1 MRVRIF
7 KFLLIP
13 LILLLFLAAC
23 GAEEPPV
30 PEPSATPALPT
41 FEPSPTIDWFPRT
54 PTPTPQ
60 IPVTPQTV
68 EPTRSTPL
76 ASNVISADDFSDTQL
91 WQTSTTAAGSVA
103 YENNALSLAVN
114 GGKNT
119 LSSIS
124 SFKLP
129 SDYYLEINLDAQM
142 CSPEDQF
149 GLILWNNSS
158 SGTFR
163 IWFSCSGQVMMDR
176 VLPSGTTVLH
186 KWQSARK
193 FQVGSPATNR
203 IGVRSV
209 NNSLEVYVNE
219 THQFTYSPLNKLNGA
234 LGVIAQSGG
243 DLAMTIRVSDLQ
255 IMNP

>member
-1 MRVRIF
+1 MRVRF
-7 KFLLIP
+7 FSLLLIS
-13 LILLLFLAAC
+13 LSLFLFLGAC
-23 GAEEPPV
+23 GAEETPV
-30 PEPSATPALPT
+30 SEPSATPDIST
-41 FEPSPTIDWFPRT
+41 IEPSPTIDWFPRT

-60 IPVTPQTV
+60 IPVTPLSL
-68 EPTRSTPL
+68 EPTRPTPPADNL
-76 ASNVISADDFSDTQL
+76 ITADDFSDPQL
-91 WQTSTTAAGSVA
+91 WQIDSNTAGTVA
-103 YENNALSLAVN
+103 YETNALSLAVN

-119 LSSIS
+119 LSSLS
-124 SFKLP
+124 AHELP

-142 CSPEDQF
+142 CSPDDQY
-149 GLILWNNSS
+149 GLILWNKSS

-203 IGVRSV
+203 IGIRSV

-219 THQFTYSPLNKLNGA
+219 TQQFAYSPLNKLNGA
-234 LGVIAQSGG
+234 LGVIAQSGS

-255 IMNP
+255 ILNP

>member
-1 MRVRIF
+1 MRVRYF
-7 KFLLIP
+7 WLMMFMSV
-13 LILLLFLAAC
+13 LILSAC
-23 GAEEPPV
+23 QAEATAL

-41 FEPSPTIDWFPRT
+41 IEPSPTIDWFPRT

-60 IPVTPQTV
+60 ILVTPLPV
-68 EPTRSTPL
+68 EPTRSSPPTDNL
-76 ASNVISADDFSDTQL
+76 ITSDDFSDTQL
-91 WQTSTTAAGSVA
+91 WQTDSSTAGTVA
-103 YENNALSLAVN
+103 YETKALSLAVN

-124 SFKLP
+124 THELP

-142 CSPEDQF
+142 CSPNDQF

-176 VLPSGTTVLH
+176 VLPSGTTVLQ

-193 FQVGSPATNR
+193 FQVGSPAANR
-203 IGVRSV
+203 VGIRSV

-234 LGVIAQSGG
+234 LGVIAQSSSE
-243 DLAMTIRVSDLQ
+243 LAMTIRVSDLQ
-255 IMNP
+255 ILNP

>member
-1 MRVRIF
+1 MRVRNIRL
-7 KFLLIP
+7 LLIT
-13 LILLLFLAAC
+13 LVLLLLLSAC
-23 GAEEPPV
+23 GAEETPT
-30 PEPSATPALPT
+30 PEPSATPIPPT
-41 FEPSPTIDWFPRT
+41 IEPTATIDWFPRT

-60 IPVTPQTV
+60 IQVTPQQVT
-68 EPTRSTPL
+68 PTLSTPIIENL
-76 ASNVISADDFSDTQL
+76 ITADDFSDPKL
-91 WQTSTTAAGSVA
+91 WQTSTGAAGTVA
-103 YENNALSLAVN
+103 FETNALSLAVS

-119 LSSIS
+119 LSSLS
-124 SFKLP
+124 SHELP

-163 IWFSCSGQVMMDR
+163 VWFSCSGQVMMDR

-193 FQVGSPATNR
+193 FQVGSPAVNR
-203 IGVRSV
+203 IGIRSV
-209 NNSLEVYVNE
+209 NNTLEVYVNE
-219 THQFTYSPLNKLNGA
+219 THQFTYSPMNKLTGT

-243 DLAMTIRVSDLQ
+243 NNAMTIRVSDLQ
-255 IMNP
+255 ILNP

>member
-1 MRVRIF
+1 MRLRF
-7 KFLLIP
+7 FSLLVIS
-13 LILLLFLAAC
+13 LVLMLFLGAC
-23 GAEEPPV
+23 GAEETPV
-30 PEPSATPALPT
+30 PEPSATPVLPT
-41 FEPSPTIDWFPRT
+41 TEPSPTIDWFPRT

-60 IPVTPQTV
+60 IPVTQLPV
-68 EPTRSTPL
+68 EPTSSTPPAANL
-76 ASNVISADDFSDTQL
+76 ITADDFSDLQI
-91 WQTSTTAAGSVA
+91 WQTDSSTAGTVA
-103 YENNALSLAVN
+103 YETNALSLAVN

-119 LSSIS
+119 LSSLS
-124 SFKLP
+124 AHELP

-142 CSPEDQF
+142 CSPDDQF

-163 IWFSCSGQVMMDR
+163 IWFSCSGQVMLDR
-176 VLPSGTTVLH
+176 VLPSGTTVLQ

-234 LGVIAQSGG
+234 LGVIAQSGS
-243 DLAMTIRVSDLQ
+243 DLPMTIRVSDLQ
-255 IMNP
+255 ILNP

>member
-1 MRVRIF
+1 MPVRF
-7 KFLLIP
+7 FRLL
-13 LILLLFLAAC
+13 LLLFALLLFLGAC
-23 GAEEPPV
+23 GAEGTAI

-41 FEPSPTIDWFPRT
+41 AEPSPTIDWFPRT

-60 IPVTPQTV
+60 IPAASQQETATTPTLI
-68 EPTRSTPL
+68 PSDL
-76 ASNVISADDFSDTQL
+76 IASDDFSDLQL
-91 WQTSTTAAGSVA
+91 WQTSTGSAGTAA
-103 YENNALSLAVN
+103 YEPNALSLAVS

-119 LSSIS
+119 LTSLSSHE
-124 SFKLP
+124 LP

-142 CSPEDQF
+142 CSPDDQF

-163 IWFSCSGQVMMDR
+163 VWFSCSGQVMMDR
-176 VLPSGTTVLH
+176 VLPSGTTVLQ

-193 FQVGSPATNR
+193 FQVGSPAANR
-203 IGVRSV
+203 IGIRSV

-234 LGVIAQSGG
+234 LGVIARSGS

-255 IMNP
+255 ISNP